1 MLKRKDSNTST
12 PGPHHWEPPVTLFKS
27 PHDQRAHRASYRK
40 ITGGGLRCGPR
51 LGAAR
56 SGRFCRHRPEH
67 SRFECD
73 CGPLPPATMMDQ
85 PLTPGLGGARGHAHT
100 APHNTCTIQTQHRR
114 GYPPRGPAW
123 KSGVQNPSVSVSRG
137 HLPGSTVGVCE
148 PRLRRELALG
158 PRWASIP
165 QGTSLFQD
173 ATRPRT
179 T

>member
-1 MLKRKDSNTST
+1 MTSAHT
-12 PGPHHWEPPVTLFKS
+12 GPATGRSLEADCGAGHGWEPP
-27 PHDQRAHRASYRK
+27 D
-40 ITGGGLRCGPR
+40 
-51 LGAAR
+51 

-123 KSGVQNPSVSVSRG
+123 KSGVQNPSVGVSRG

-158 PRWASIP
+158 PRSFIPKTLKIQHISKEAFSSQWSHVPDASSNLP
-165 QGTSLFQD
+165 AL
-173 ATRPRT
+173 
-179 T
+179 